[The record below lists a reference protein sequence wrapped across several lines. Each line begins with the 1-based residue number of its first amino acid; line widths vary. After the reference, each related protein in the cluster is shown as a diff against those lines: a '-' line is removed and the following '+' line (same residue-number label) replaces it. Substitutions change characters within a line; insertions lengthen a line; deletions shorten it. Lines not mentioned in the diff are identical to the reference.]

1 MKVDASLAHMVR
13 HWSRVRPHAT
23 AITVGGRGSLTYREL
38 DELTSRFA
46 NGLRALGVG
55 TGQRVA
61 FLGRDTRT
69 WATALVGASKVRAA
83 GAPLNWRL
91 ARPEMA
97 EILADAEPAVIVCEP
112 RLLPLLG
119 LPAGAPGD
127 GDCLVVDGVATPLRA
142 WLDEQSPLDPG
153 GEPEP
158 EDIAFL
164 FYTSGTTGRPKG
176 VQLANRSVSANLAK
190 TAPWTIGPDDVVFV
204 PAPTFHLSGSGWLFL
219 CLARGAHALYV
230 NEVVPAEVLRLF
242 ETHCVTHALVVPAVL
257 QMLAREPV
265 ASEVDYSAL
274 KMIIYGGSPISTTV
288 LGEAREVFGCAL
300 TQSYGMTES
309 NGPITFLWPA
319 DHAPDAPVHRLTSAG
334 RPVDGVEVAVYDPV
348 AGERLPSGQVGEVW
362 TRSDLLMTGYR
373 NRPDEQRAAVTGDG
387 WLRTGDAGYFDDD
400 GYLYITDRVKDMIV
414 SGAENIYPAEVENAL
429 MEHPDVADAA
439 VVGVP
444 HEKWGETVKAVV
456 VARPG
461 AALEAGQ
468 IIDYCR
474 GQLAHYKCPTTVD
487 IVDDLPRNPSG
498 KILKRVLRERYWP
511 TSGRRVG

>member
-13 HWSRVRPHAT
+13 HWSSVHPHAT
-23 AITVGGRGSLTYREL
+23 AITVGGRGSLGYREL

-46 NGLRALGVG
+46 NGLRAIGVG
-55 TGQRVA
+55 AGQRVA

-83 GAPLNWRL
+83 GVPLNWRL

-97 EILADAEPAVIVCEP
+97 EILADADPAVVVCEP
-112 RLLPLLG
+112 QLLPLLG
-119 LPAGAPGD
+119 LPAGAPD
-127 GDCLVVDGVATPLRA
+127 ADACIVIDGVVTSLAA
-142 WLDEQSPLDPG
+142 WLAEQNPVDPG

-176 VQLANRSVSANLAK
+176 VQLSNRSVSANLAK
-190 TAPWTIGPDDVVFV
+190 PAPWSIGPDDVVFV

-230 NEVVPAEVLRLF
+230 NEIVPAEVLRLF
-242 ETHCVTHALVVPAVL
+242 ETQCVTHALVVPAVL
-257 QMLAREPV
+257 QMLARDPV
-265 ASEVDYSAL
+265 APQIDYSAL
-274 KMIIYGGSPISTTV
+274 RMIIYGGSPISTTV
-288 LGEAREVFGCAL
+288 LAEAREMFGCEL

-309 NGPITFLWPA
+309 NGPITFLAPA
-319 DHAPDAPVHRLTSAG
+319 DHAPDAPAHRLTSAG
-334 RPVDGVEVAVYDPV
+334 RPVDGVEVAVFDPL
-348 AGERLPSGQVGEVW
+348 AAERLRPGQVGEVW

-373 NRPDEQRAAVTGDG
+373 NRPDEQRAAITADG

-400 GYLYITDRVKDMIV
+400 GYLYITDRIKDMIV
-414 SGAENIYPAEVENAL
+414 SGAENIYPAEVENTL
-429 MEHPDVADAA
+429 MDHPGVADAA
-439 VVGVP
+439 VIGVP

-461 AALEAGQ
+461 AMLEAGA

-474 GQLAHYKCPTTVD
+474 EHLAHYKCPTTVD
-487 IVDDLPRNPSG
+487 IVADLPRNPSG
-498 KILKRVLRERYWP
+498 KILKRVLRENYWP
-511 TSGRRVG
+511 TDGRRVG